1 MGGNNLPLVLLGE
14 AQKNIKR
21 DTTQLPQP
29 QIKRVLLLP
38 SKTTTRQKKK
48 TPGTKMTLKQLA
60 ETKHMYSHKK
70 STYKNLSA
78 QN

>member
-29 QIKRVLLLP
+29 QIKRVP
-38 SKTTTRQKKK
+38 TATFKD
-48 TPGTKMTLKQLA
+48 
-60 ETKHMYSHKK
+60 HH
-70 STYKNLSA
+70 
-78 QN
+78 